1 MPLHQIQIEGA
12 HARSEVRRG
21 WPEATST
28 YTDTHAAQI
37 YDAATGAVLG
47 EAIAQEFSVEHAW
60 IAAARGTH
68 TPQASTQAGA
78 HR

>member
-12 HARSEVRRG
+12 QARSKVRRG

-37 YDAATGAVLG
+37 YAAATGTVLC
-47 EAIAQEFSVEHAW
+47 EANAQEFSVEHAW
-60 IAAARGTH
+60 LAAARG
-68 TPQASTQAGA
+68 PCMPLACNQPGA
-78 HR
+78 DS